1 MLPFKKTK
9 ALEQKIDNFLDLILK
24 SSLVLEAA
32 VKSYLKSNMEDF
44 NIRIEEITKIEH
56 EADKDRKYVETEL
69 YTYSL
74 MPESRGDV
82 LGLLENLDKIIDTSK
97 EVLYNFLIETPKIP
111 DEFKKGYVELT
122 EQTTKSVENLVL
134 AARAYFVSSLM
145 VKDYITKVEFYESEV
160 DKITTTLR
168 TNIFRSESLK
178 LSEKQHLRFFTHTI
192 ERISDMAED
201 VSERIS
207 ISVIKRS
214 I

>member
-9 ALEQKIDNFLDLILK
+9 ALEQRIDNFLDLIQK
-24 SSLVLEAA
+24 GALVLEAG
-32 VKSYLKSNMEDF
+32 VKSYLNDDMEDF
-44 NIRIEEITKIEH
+44 KKRIEEITSLEH
-56 EADKDRKYVETEL
+56 EADQDRKHVKTEL

-82 LGLLENLDKIIDTSK
+82 LGLLENLDKLIDTSK
-97 EVLYNFLIETPKIP
+97 EVLYNFLIEVPEIPKK
-111 DEFKKGYVELT
+111 FKPNYIELI
-122 EQTTKSVENLVL
+122 EQSTKSVENLII
-134 AARAYFVSSLM
+134 AARAFFVSSVM
-145 VKDYITKVEFYESEV
+145 IKDFINKVEFYESEV
-160 DKITTTLR
+160 DKIVTKLNTS
-168 TNIFRSESLK
+168 IFASDLD
-178 LSEKQHLRFFTHTI
+178 LSRKQHLRFFTHTI